1 MMKPMNR
8 LFYIMAAAALSVFA
22 GCAPEVSPIVHT
34 APEAVFPSGSDFVSA
49 SVGETVRF
57 EAEITS
63 GDNLTVGWYV
73 NDVLECSSEV
83 FEYVFKAPGSY
94 VVSFKVSNGA
104 GSVEKEYT
112 VEIADVLRMS
122 LSTADS
128 TSIERMKGEYLKVMA
143 IVESGV
149 GVTHQWKVDGEVKS
163 DKAYFDSFLIPEVGT
178 YTVTYSG
185 SNAVGSFEKS
195 FSLVATPRPL
205 EVEFTN
211 MDDVISFKDGNML
224 TITAEATSSGEGI
237 VHTWIFDDVEESS
250 SATFSMMMIKGSHK
264 LVYNAINAKGETF
277 SREWLI
283 EVEGAGFLLDDF
295 EGVETL
301 GLIWKTGENEPG
313 VQIADNPKKTALNM
327 SDKVMSDG
335 VLGNHSTSGYFTLQT
350 SLILENTKVDVT
362 RCSKLRF
369 KVYLG
374 KNRYYPR
381 VHIGNTKY
389 PPVTP
394 PKFNDEWEY
403 LEYHFPSRFSAT
415 TIIQIRP
422 LLKEDGTNID
432 PGEASSTNTR
442 TVYFDD
448 FEFIE

>member
-8 LFYIMAAAALSVFA
+8 LFYITLAFALVA

-57 EAEITS
+57 EAEVTK

-73 NDVLECSSEV
+73 DDVLECSSEV

-94 VVSFKVSNGA
+94 VVLFKVSNGA

-149 GVTHQWKVDGEVKS
+149 GVRHQWKVDGEVMS
-163 DKAYFDSFLIPEVGT
+163 DKAYFDSFLIPEVRN
-178 YTVTYSG
+178 YTVSYEG

-195 FSLVATPRPL
+195 FTLVAVPRPL

-211 MDDVISFKDGNML
+211 MDDVISAKDGSML
-224 TITAEATSSGEGI
+224 TITAEAVSSGEGI
-237 VHTWIFDDVEESS
+237 VHTWIFDDEVTSS
-250 SATFSMMMIKGSHK
+250 SATFSKMMIKGSHK
-264 LVYNAINAKGETF
+264 LVYNAVNAKGETF
-277 SREWLI
+277 AKEWLI

-295 EGVETL
+295 EGVEAL
-301 GLIWKTGENEPG
+301 GVIWKTGENTPG
-313 VQIADNPKKTALNM
+313 VQIVDNPKKTELNM
-327 SDKVMSDG
+327 SDKVMSDEVTG
-335 VLGNHSTSGYFTLQT
+335 THSTSGYFTLQT
-350 SLILENTKVDVT
+350 SLILETTKVDVT
-362 RCSKLRF
+362 RCSKMRF

-403 LEYHFPSRFSAT
+403 LEYHFPSRLSAT

-422 LLKEDGTNID
+422 LLKEDGSNID
-432 PGEASSTNTR
+432 AGEISPTNTR
-442 TVYFDD
+442 TVYLDD